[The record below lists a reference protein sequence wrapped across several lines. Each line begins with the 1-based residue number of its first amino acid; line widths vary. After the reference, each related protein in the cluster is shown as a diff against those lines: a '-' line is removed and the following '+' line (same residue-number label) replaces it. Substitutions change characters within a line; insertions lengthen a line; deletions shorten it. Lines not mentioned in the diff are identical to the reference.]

1 MQRTRPEGD
10 IVKKYII
17 SSGKGGVGKR
27 TVTVWLAKAFSLK
40 KKTGILD
47 ADINTANV
55 PLIMGFN
62 SKERVPMEVRGY
74 KIVPHEMNGIKVVS
88 YWFDTADVPHLLW
101 SQDRVAKMLK
111 AFCRDVD
118 WGDTEVLLVDTP
130 PSTSD
135 ELIGV
140 INMIGH
146 IDGVIL
152 VVEGSTRVSVED
164 AKHAKRTF
172 DYFNVPV
179 TGFIK
184 NKASSYYDEGI
195 DVDEEL
201 GLPMLAEVKLK
212 RRKKGKLMLS
222 EKDLLPVVEKLEG

>member
-1 MQRTRPEGD
+1 MR
-10 IVKKYII
+10 KYII
-17 SSGKGGVGKR
+17 SSGKGGVGK
-27 TVTVWLAKAFSLK
+27 TTITVWLARAFALS

-47 ADINTANV
+47 ADINTPNV
-55 PLIMGFN
+55 PLVMGFN
-62 SKERVPMEVRGY
+62 SKERIPMEVKDY
-74 KIVPHEMNGIKVVS
+74 KIIPHEINGIKVVS

-101 SQDRVAKMLK
+101 SKDRVEKMLK
-111 AFCRDVD
+111 AFCWDVD
-118 WGDTEVLLVDTP
+118 WGDTEVLVIDTP

-135 ELIGV
+135 ELVGI

-146 IDGVIL
+146 IDGVLL

-172 DYFNVPV
+172 DHYNIPV
-179 TGFIK
+179 TGYIK

-195 DVDEEL
+195 DVDSEL